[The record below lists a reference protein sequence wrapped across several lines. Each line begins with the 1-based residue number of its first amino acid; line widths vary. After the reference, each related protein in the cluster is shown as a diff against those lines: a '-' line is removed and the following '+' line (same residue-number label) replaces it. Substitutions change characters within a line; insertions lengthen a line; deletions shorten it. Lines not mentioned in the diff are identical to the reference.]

1 MKKIIIV
8 GLVIFIG
15 FFLAATL
22 VWFVHEKDVY
32 KKFKFNKK
40 FNDERITQLDV
51 DSFSSK
57 IEVTKGKDYRVR
69 FYGNNDLKVNTKDD
83 KLSIVERRSS
93 KRGYSFNLNPFNQ
106 SKNSIHIT
114 IPEDKIKNLN
124 INSGVGRLNIHDIKL
139 KHVDI
144 RKDSGLLNIS
154 NAKVESVN
162 FNNETA
168 NLNINNSLIKNSRFK
183 GNFSEMRVNES
194 KVKDSLFLV
203 DKGFIDFKHM
213 ASESDIKASIKQGS
227 IHLSYKTKPKNT
239 LLKLHPG
246 AGKAKVNNKYLEKGK
261 VGQSDNVI
269 EFYTIK
275 DDITIK

>member
-40 FNDERITQLDV
+40 FDDERITQLDV
-51 DSFSSK
+51 NSFSSK
-57 IEVTKGKDYRVR
+57 IEITKGKDYRVR
-69 FYGNNDLKVNTKDD
+69 FYGNNDLKVKAKND

-106 SKNSIHIT
+106 SKNYIRIT

-139 KHVDI
+139 KHADI
-144 RKDSGLLNIS
+144 RKDSGPLNIS
-154 NAKVESVN
+154 NAKVQNVN

-168 NLNINNSLIKNSRFK
+168 NLNINNSIIKNSRFK
-183 GNFSEMRVNES
+183 GNVSEMRVNES
-194 KVKDSLFLV
+194 NVKDSLFLV
-203 DKGFIDFKHM
+203 EKGFIDFKHM

-227 IHLSYKTKPKNT
+227 IHLSYKTKPENT
-239 LLKLHPG
+239 LLKLYPG
-246 AGKAKVNNKYLEKGK
+246 AGKAKVNNKYFEKGK

-275 DDITIK
+275 DDIIIK